1 MAVKSEE
8 IRCLLKAG
16 KEREPIRIKSER
28 IEPGCVIR
36 IKITPDA
43 LEVLKKLEKQT
54 GQPWRYL
61 ASELIVQG
69 ARNVLVIP
77 EACADCEYAESC
89 EIESK
94 CRKG

>member
-28 IEPGCVIR
+28 KDPGCVIR
-36 IKITPDA
+36 ITPDA
-43 LEVLKKLEKQT
+43 LEVLTELEKQT
-54 GQPWRYL
+54 GQPKRYL

-77 EACADCEYAESC
+77 EACADCEYAERC